1 MRRAL
6 HIVGFALALLVLVA
20 STSLLYGYGYRWT
33 AGLAALSGAIALAV
47 GYEYLLW
54 HPLAQQL
61 KALSSLV
68 AAWRDQDFST
78 SITKPENADLNE
90 LTQTLNSLG
99 DTLRSERVNLV
110 QRELMLDTLIQNTP
124 TALVLVG
131 TNQRVAVCNL
141 AARELFNAGKR
152 FEGESWIDVIA
163 RLPQTLR
170 EALSNQHEGLVTLEQ
185 AGTDAVDSEEIFH
198 LSQRQ
203 FTLQARPHRL
213 ILLRRMTTELA
224 RQEVATWKKVIRVIS
239 HELNNSLA
247 PISSM
252 AHSGAVLL
260 ARGQLEPLP
269 KVFATISE
277 RSTHLAQFIASY
289 ARVAKLPLPQ
299 RSAVHWPSLLERVI
313 ATGAGVITSC
323 PDAHG
328 DIDVVQIEQLLINLV
343 KNAVEAGSDPKQIN
357 LSVHASS
364 IGTQSGFNLE
374 VADRG
379 SGMSEMVMTSA
390 LLPFYSTKR
399 TPTDGSGSGLG
410 LALAREI
417 AEAHGGR
424 ISLSNRYG
432 GGLVVR
438 VFLPGGSKAT
448 ASPLVAN

>member
-1 MRRAL
+1 MRRVL
-6 HIVGFALALLVLVA
+6 QLFGFGLALLLLIAAVNVLYIDGYHLTAV
-20 STSLLYGYGYRWT
+20 ST
-33 AGLAALSGAIALAV
+33 GLVGAIVLALS
-47 GYEYLLW
+47 YQYLLW
-54 HPLAQQL
+54 QPFAQQL

-78 SITKPENADLNE
+78 SIAKPENANLNE

-99 DTLRSERVNLV
+99 DTLRLERVNLV

-124 TALVLVG
+124 TALVLIAM
-131 TNQRVAVCNL
+131 NQRVVVCNL
-141 AARELFNAGKR
+141 AARELFNAGMP
-152 FEGESWIDVIA
+152 FEGEAWNVVMA
-163 RLPQTLR
+163 RLPKTLCD
-170 EALSNQHEGLVTLEQ
+170 ALNTEHEGLVTLEQ
-185 AGTDAVDSEEIFH
+185 SGVNAVGSEEIFH

-213 ILLRRMTTELA
+213 VLLRRMTTELA

-277 RSTHLAQFIASY
+277 RSAHLAQFIASY

-299 RSAVHWPSLLERVI
+299 RSAVHWPNLLGRVI
-313 ATGAGVITSC
+313 ATGNAGVIGIC
-323 PDAHG
+323 ADAYG
-328 DIDVVQIEQLLINLV
+328 DIDVVQIEQLLINLL
-343 KNAVEAGSDPKQIN
+343 KNAVEAGSAPDQIS
-357 LSVHASS
+357 LSVYASNM
-364 IGTQSGFNLE
+364 GTQSGFNLE

-379 SGMSEMVMTSA
+379 SGMSDLVMTSA

-399 TPTDGSGSGLG
+399 TPSDGSGSGLG

-424 ISLSNRYG
+424 ISLSNRAD
-432 GGLVVR
+432 GGLLVR
-438 VFLPGGSKAT
+438 VFLPGA
-448 ASPLVAN
+448 L

>member
-1 MRRAL
+1 MRRVL
-6 HIVGFALALLVLVA
+6 HLAGFVLALLILIA
-20 STSLLYGYGYRWT
+20 ITNLLYRQGYPLSANLLALGAAILLAIGYQ
-33 AGLAALSGAIALAV
+33 
-47 GYEYLLW
+47 YLLW
-54 HPLAQQL
+54 QPFAQQL

-78 SITKPENADLNE
+78 SITKPENVSLNE

-124 TALVLVG
+124 TALVLVAL
-131 TNQRVAVCNL
+131 NQRVVVCNL

-152 FEGESWIDVIA
+152 FEGESWTEVIA
-163 RLPQTLR
+163 RLPEALR
-170 EALSNQHEGLVTLEQ
+170 EALNTEHEGLVTLEQ
-185 AGTDAVDSEEIFH
+185 PGADAGGGEEVFH

-260 ARGQLEPLP
+260 ARGQLEPLA

-313 ATGAGVITSC
+313 ATGNTGVITSC
-323 PDAHG
+323 PDAYG
-328 DIDVVQIEQLLINLV
+328 DVDVVQIEQLLINLL
-343 KNAVEAGSDPKQIN
+343 KNAVEAGSDRGQIS
-357 LSVHASS
+357 LSVYVSS
-364 IGTQSGFNLE
+364 IGAQSGFNLE

-379 SGMSEMVMTSA
+379 SGMSDLVMTSA

-399 TPTDGSGSGLG
+399 TPNDGSGSGLG

-424 ISLSNRYG
+424 ISLSNREG
-432 GGLVVR
+432 GGLLVR
-438 VFLPGGSKAT
+438 VFLPA
-448 ASPLVAN
+448 AQR

>member
-1 MRRAL
+1 MRRVLPMVAF
-6 HIVGFALALLVLVA
+6 VLAMLLL
-20 STSLLYGYGYRWT
+20 
-33 AGLAALSGAIALAV
+33 IALVNVLDHHGSHLATVSMAV
-47 GYEYLLW
+47 GGAVVIAMGYQYILW
-54 HPLAQQL
+54 QPLAKQL

-78 SITKPENADLNE
+78 AIAKPENAQLIE
-90 LTQTLNSLG
+90 LTQMLNSLG
-99 DTLRSERVNLV
+99 DTLRTERVNLV

-124 TALVLVG
+124 TALVLIAM
-131 TNQRVAVCNL
+131 NQRVVVCNL
-141 AARELFNAGKR
+141 AARELLNAGKP
-152 FEGESWIDVIA
+152 FEGEAWTEVMN
-163 RLPQTLR
+163 RLPKTLR
-170 EALSNQHEGLVTLEQ
+170 DVLNTEHEGLVTLEQ
-185 AGTDAVDSEEIFH
+185 PGVNAMGSEEIFH

-213 ILLRRMTTELA
+213 VLLRRMTTELA

-277 RSTHLAQFIASY
+277 RSAHLAQFIASY

-299 RSAVHWPSLLERVI
+299 RSALHWPSILERVI
-313 ATGAGVITSC
+313 TTGNAGVIGTC
-323 PDAHG
+323 ADAYG
-328 DIDVVQIEQLLINLV
+328 EADIVQIEQLLINLL
-343 KNAVEAGSDPKQIN
+343 KNAVEAGSDPGQIE
-357 LSVHASS
+357 LSVFASHM
-364 IGTQSGFNLE
+364 GAQSGFNLE

-379 SGMSEMVMTSA
+379 SGMSDLVMTSA
-390 LLPFYSTKR
+390 LIPFYSTKR
-399 TPTDGSGSGLG
+399 TPSDGSGSGLG

-424 ISLSNRYG
+424 ISLSNREG
-432 GGLVVR
+432 GGLLVR
-438 VFLPGGSKAT
+438 VFLPG
-448 ASPLVAN
+448 P

>member
-1 MRRAL
+1 MRRTL
-6 HIVGFALALLVLVA
+6 QLIGFVLTLLVLMAAVNVLDRNHY
-20 STSLLYGYGYRWT
+20 LLSAVCLGLGG
-33 AGLAALSGAIALAV
+33 AIGLAI
-47 GYEYLLW
+47 GYQYVLW
-54 HPLAQQL
+54 QPFTQQL

-78 SITKPENADLNE
+78 SIAKPENGRLNE

-124 TALVLVG
+124 TALVLVAM
-131 TNQRVAVCNL
+131 NQRVVVCNL
-141 AARELFNAGKR
+141 AARELCNAGKR
-152 FEGESWIDVIA
+152 FEGEAWDAVIA
-163 RLPQTLR
+163 RLPEALR
-170 EALSNQHEGLVTLEQ
+170 EALTSGHEGLVTLEQ
-185 AGTDAVDSEEIFH
+185 AGADAGSEEIFH

-260 ARGQLEPLP
+260 ARGQLEPLT

-313 ATGAGVITSC
+313 ATSNAGVIVSC
-323 PDAHG
+323 PDAYG
-328 DIDVVQIEQLLINLV
+328 DIDVVQIEQLLINLL
-343 KNAVEAGSDPKQIN
+343 KNAVEAGSDPKQIK
-357 LSVHASS
+357 LSVCASS
-364 IGTQSGFNLE
+364 IGAQSGFNLE

-379 SGMSEMVMTSA
+379 SGMSDLVMASA

-399 TPTDGSGSGLG
+399 TPNDGSGSGLG

-424 ISLSNRYG
+424 ISLSNREG
-432 GGLVVR
+432 GGLLVR
-438 VFLPGGSKAT
+438 VFLPGT
-448 ASPLVAN
+448 QVLV

>member
-1 MRRAL
+1 MRRILQLLGFVLA
-6 HIVGFALALLVLVA
+6 IVFLIATVHVL
-20 STSLLYGYGYRWT
+20 YRNGYQLS
-33 AGLAALSGAIALAV
+33 AFLAAFGGALWVAII
-47 GYEYLLW
+47 YQYLLW
-54 HPLAQQL
+54 QPFALQL
-61 KALSSLV
+61 KAMSSLV

-78 SITKPENADLNE
+78 SIARPENAHLNE

-124 TALVLVG
+124 TALVLIAM
-131 TNQRVAVCNL
+131 NQRVVVCNL
-141 AARELFNAGKR
+141 AARELYNAGKP
-152 FEGESWIDVIA
+152 FEGEAWAEVIA
-163 RLPQTLR
+163 RLPKTLCD
-170 EALSNQHEGLVTLEQ
+170 ALNTEHEGLVTLELPGIN
-185 AGTDAVDSEEIFH
+185 AATSEEIFH

-213 ILLRRMTTELA
+213 VLLRRMTTELA

-289 ARVAKLPLPQ
+289 AHVAKLPLPQ
-299 RSAVHWPSLLERVI
+299 RSAQHWPGLLERVI
-313 ATGAGVITSC
+313 ATGNAGTIKHC
-323 PDAHG
+323 PDTWC
-328 DIDVVQIEQLLINLV
+328 DLDVVQIEQLLINLL
-343 KNAVEAGSDPKQIN
+343 KNAVEAGSSRRQIE
-357 LSVHASS
+357 LSVYSCHA
-364 IGTQSGFNLE
+364 GTQSGFNLE

-379 SGMSEMVMTSA
+379 SGMSDLVMASA
-390 LLPFYSTKR
+390 LIPFYSTKR
-399 TPTDGSGSGLG
+399 SSDGSGSGLG

-424 ISLSNRYG
+424 ISLSNREG
-432 GGLVVR
+432 GGLLVR
-438 VFLPGGSKAT
+438 VFLPSVG
-448 ASPLVAN
+448 

>member
-1 MRRAL
+1 MRRISQL
-6 HIVGFALALLVLVA
+6 IGFVLALLLLIVA
-20 STSLLYGYGYRWT
+20 VNLLYSDHYLLSAILLALGGAVLLAIGYQYW
-33 AGLAALSGAIALAV
+33 
-47 GYEYLLW
+47 LW
-54 HPLAQQL
+54 HPFDQQL

-78 SITKPENADLNE
+78 SITRPENARLNE
-90 LTQTLNSLG
+90 LTHALNSLG

-124 TALVLVG
+124 TALVLVAMD
-131 TNQRVAVCNL
+131 QRVVVCNL

-152 FEGESWIDVIA
+152 FEGEAWTAVIA
-163 RLPQTLR
+163 RLPETLR
-170 EALSNQHEGLVTLEQ
+170 DALNTEHEGLVTLDQ
-185 AGTDAVDSEEIFH
+185 AGADIGSEEIFH

-260 ARGQLEPLP
+260 ARGQLEPLA

-299 RSAVHWPSLLERVI
+299 RSAVHWPSLLARVI
-313 ATGAGVITSC
+313 AAAGAGTISGC
-323 PDAHG
+323 PDCFC
-328 DIDVVQIEQLLINLV
+328 DIDVVQIEQMLINLL
-343 KNAVEAGSDPKQIN
+343 KNAVEAGSEPKQIS
-357 LSVHASS
+357 LSVYASVN
-364 IGTQSGFNLE
+364 GTQSGFNLA

-379 SGMSEMVMTSA
+379 SGMSDLVMASA

-399 TPTDGSGSGLG
+399 TPNDGSGSGLG

-424 ISLSNRYG
+424 ISLSNREG
-432 GGLVVR
+432 GGLLVR
-438 VFLPGGSKAT
+438 VFLPTVYST
-448 ASPLVAN
+448 P

>member
-1 MRRAL
+1 MRRTL
-6 HIVGFALALLVLVA
+6 QLIGFVLALLVLMAAVNVLDRNHY
-20 STSLLYGYGYRWT
+20 LLSAILLSIGG
-33 AGLAALSGAIALAV
+33 AIGLAI
-47 GYEYLLW
+47 GYQYVLW
-54 HPLAQQL
+54 QPFAQQL

-78 SITKPENADLNE
+78 SIAKPENAHLNE
-90 LTQTLNSLG
+90 LTQTLNALG

-124 TALVLVG
+124 TALVLVAM
-131 TNQRVAVCNL
+131 NQRVVVCNL

-152 FEGESWIDVIA
+152 FEGEAWDAVIV
-163 RLPQTLR
+163 RLPEALR
-170 EALSNQHEGLVTLEQ
+170 EALTSGHEGLVTLEQ
-185 AGTDAVDSEEIFH
+185 AGAGADVGSEEIFH

-260 ARGQLEPLP
+260 ARGQLQPLA

-289 ARVAKLPLPQ
+289 AHVAKLPLPQ

-313 ATGAGVITSC
+313 AAGNAGVIRTC
-323 PDAHG
+323 PDCFC
-328 DIDVVQIEQLLINLV
+328 DIDVVQIEQMLINLL
-343 KNAVEAGSDPKQIN
+343 KNAVEAGSEPKQIS
-357 LSVHASS
+357 LSVYASVNS
-364 IGTQSGFNLE
+364 TQSGFNLE

-379 SGMSEMVMTSA
+379 SGMSDLVMASA

-399 TPTDGSGSGLG
+399 TPNDGSGSGLG

-424 ISLSNRYG
+424 ISLSNREG
-432 GGLVVR
+432 GGLLVR
-438 VFLPGGSKAT
+438 VFLPGAQVL
-448 ASPLVAN
+448 A

>member
-1 MRRAL
+1 MRRVL
-6 HIVGFALALLVLVA
+6 QLLGFVLALLLLIATVNV
-20 STSLLYGYGYRWT
+20 LYGYGYHLSAFFT
-33 AGLAALSGAIALAV
+33 ALVGAIVLGI
-47 GYEYLLW
+47 GYQYVLW
-54 HPLAQQL
+54 LPFAQQL

-78 SITKPENADLNE
+78 SITKPENASLNE

-124 TALVLVG
+124 TALVLVAM
-131 TNQRVAVCNL
+131 NQRVVVCNL

-152 FEGESWIDVIA
+152 FEGETWNVVIA
-163 RLPQTLR
+163 RLPKSLR
-170 EALSNQHEGLVTLEQ
+170 EALETEHEGLVTLEQ
-185 AGTDAVDSEEIFH
+185 ADAGAVGSEEIFH

-213 ILLRRMTTELA
+213 VLLRRMTTELA

-277 RSTHLAQFIASY
+277 RSAHLAQFIASY

-313 ATGAGVITSC
+313 AAGSAGIIGSC
-323 PDAHG
+323 PEASG

-343 KNAVEAGSDPKQIN
+343 KNAVEAGSEPKQVS
-357 LSVHASS
+357 LSVYASNN
-364 IGTQSGFNLE
+364 GTQSGFNLE

-379 SGMSEMVMTSA
+379 SGMSDLVMTSA

-399 TPTDGSGSGLG
+399 TPKDGSGSGLG

-424 ISLSNRYG
+424 ISLSNREG
-432 GGLVVR
+432 GGLLVR
-438 VFLPGGSKAT
+438 VFLPG
-448 ASPLVAN
+448 V

>member
-1 MRRAL
+1 MRRISQL
-6 HIVGFALALLVLVA
+6 IGFVLALLLLIVA
-20 STSLLYGYGYRWT
+20 VNLLYSDHYLLSAILLALGGAVLLAIGYQYW
-33 AGLAALSGAIALAV
+33 
-47 GYEYLLW
+47 LW
-54 HPLAQQL
+54 HPFDQQL

-78 SITKPENADLNE
+78 SITRPENARLNE
-90 LTQTLNSLG
+90 LTHALNSLG

-124 TALVLVG
+124 TALVLVAMD
-131 TNQRVAVCNL
+131 QRVVVCNL

-152 FEGESWIDVIA
+152 FEGEAWTAVIA
-163 RLPQTLR
+163 RLPETLR
-170 EALSNQHEGLVTLEQ
+170 DALNTEHEGLVTLDQ
-185 AGTDAVDSEEIFH
+185 AGADIGSEEIFH

-260 ARGQLEPLP
+260 ARGQLEPLA

-299 RSAVHWPSLLERVI
+299 RSAVHWPSLLARVI
-313 ATGAGVITSC
+313 AAAGAGTISGC
-323 PDAHG
+323 PDCFC
-328 DIDVVQIEQLLINLV
+328 DIDVVQIEQMIINLL
-343 KNAVEAGSDPKQIN
+343 KNAVEAGSEPKQIS
-357 LSVHASS
+357 LSVYASVN
-364 IGTQSGFNLE
+364 GTQSGFNLA

-379 SGMSEMVMTSA
+379 SGMSDLVMASA

-399 TPTDGSGSGLG
+399 TPNDGSGSGLG

-424 ISLSNRYG
+424 ISLSNREG
-432 GGLVVR
+432 GGLLVR
-438 VFLPGGSKAT
+438 VFLPTVYST
-448 ASPLVAN
+448 P

>member
-1 MRRAL
+1 MQRTL
-6 HIVGFALALLVLVA
+6 QLIGFVLALLVLMTAVNVLDRNHYPLSA
-20 STSLLYGYGYRWT
+20 ILLGIGG
-33 AGLAALSGAIALAV
+33 AIGLAI
-47 GYEYLLW
+47 GYQYLLW
-54 HPLAQQL
+54 QPFAQQL
-61 KALSSLV
+61 KALSFLV

-78 SITKPENADLNE
+78 SIKKPENASLNE
-90 LTQTLNSLG
+90 LTQTLNTLG

-124 TALVLVG
+124 TALVLVAM
-131 TNQRVAVCNL
+131 NQRVVVCNL

-152 FEGESWIDVIA
+152 FEGETWNAVIG
-163 RLPQTLR
+163 RLPDALR
-170 EALSNQHEGLVTLEQ
+170 EALTTGHEGLVTFEQ
-185 AGTDAVDSEEIFH
+185 AGADAGSEEIFH

-260 ARGQLEPLP
+260 ARGQLQPLA

-313 ATGAGVITSC
+313 AAADAGVISTC
-323 PDAHG
+323 PDCFC
-328 DIDVVQIEQLLINLV
+328 DIDVVQIEQMLINLL
-343 KNAVEAGSDPKQIN
+343 KNAVEAGSEPKQIS
-357 LSVHASS
+357 LSVYASND
-364 IGTQSGFNLE
+364 GKQSGFNLA

-379 SGMSEMVMTSA
+379 SGMSDLVMASA

-399 TPTDGSGSGLG
+399 TPNDGSGSGLG

-424 ISLSNRYG
+424 ISLSNREG
-432 GGLVVR
+432 GGLLVR
-438 VFLPGGSKAT
+438 VFLPT
-448 ASPLVAN
+448 

>member
-1 MRRAL
+1 MRRVL
-6 HIVGFALALLVLVA
+6 HLIGFALALL
-20 STSLLYGYGYRWT
+20 LLMATAKLLDSNGYSWS
-33 AGLAALSGAIALAV
+33 ALLIALGGAFLLAI
-47 GYEYLLW
+47 GYQYLLW
-54 HPLAQQL
+54 EPFAQQL

-78 SITKPENADLNE
+78 SITKPENVGLNE

-124 TALVLVG
+124 TALVLVAM
-131 TNQRVAVCNL
+131 NQRVVVCNL
-141 AARELFNAGKR
+141 AARELFNGGKR
-152 FEGESWIDVIA
+152 FEGESWTDVIA
-163 RLPQTLR
+163 RLPQTLC
-170 EALSNQHEGLVTLEQ
+170 EALSREHEGLVTLEQ
-185 AGTDAVDSEEIFH
+185 AGSDAVSSEEVFH

-260 ARGQLEPLP
+260 ERGQLEPLA

-299 RSAVHWPSLLERVI
+299 RSAVHWPSLLERVV
-313 ATGAGVITSC
+313 ATSNAGVITSC
-323 PDAHG
+323 TDAYA
-328 DIDVVQIEQLLINLV
+328 DIDVVQIEQLLINLL

-357 LSVHASS
+357 LSVHASGV
-364 IGTQSGFNLE
+364 GTQNGFNLE

-379 SGMSEMVMTSA
+379 SGMSDLVMTSA

-399 TPTDGSGSGLG
+399 TPNDDSGSGLG

-424 ISLSNRYG
+424 ISLSNREG
-432 GGLVVR
+432 GGLLVR
-438 VFLPGGSKAT
+438 VFLPGAQR
-448 ASPLVAN
+448 

>member
-1 MRRAL
+1 MRRTL
-6 HIVGFALALLVLVA
+6 QLIGFVLALLVLIA
-20 STSLLYGYGYRWT
+20 APNLLYRNHSPLSAILLSIGG
-33 AGLAALSGAIALAV
+33 AIGLAI
-47 GYEYLLW
+47 GYQYVLW
-54 HPLAQQL
+54 QPFAQQL

-78 SITKPENADLNE
+78 SIAKPENAHLNE
-90 LTQTLNSLG
+90 LTQTLNALG

-110 QRELMLDTLIQNTP
+110 QRELMLDTVIQNTP
-124 TALVLVG
+124 TALVLVAM
-131 TNQRVAVCNL
+131 NQRVVVCNL

-152 FEGESWIDVIA
+152 FEGEAWDAVIV
-163 RLPQTLR
+163 RLPEALR
-170 EALSNQHEGLVTLEQ
+170 EALTSGHEGLVTLEQ
-185 AGTDAVDSEEIFH
+185 AGADAGSEEIFH

-260 ARGQLEPLP
+260 ARGQLEPLT

-313 ATGAGVITSC
+313 AAASAGVITTC
-323 PDAHG
+323 PDCCC
-328 DIDVVQIEQLLINLV
+328 DIDVVQIEQMLINLL
-343 KNAVEAGSDPKQIN
+343 KNAVEAGSEPTQIS
-357 LSVHASS
+357 LSVYASNNDK
-364 IGTQSGFNLE
+364 QSGFNLA

-379 SGMSEMVMTSA
+379 SGMSDLVMASA

-399 TPTDGSGSGLG
+399 TPNDGSGSGLG

-424 ISLSNRYG
+424 ISLSNREG
-432 GGLVVR
+432 GGLLVR
-438 VFLPGGSKAT
+438 VFLPT
-448 ASPLVAN
+448 

>member
-1 MRRAL
+1 MRRVLPMVAF
-6 HIVGFALALLVLVA
+6 VLAMLLL
-20 STSLLYGYGYRWT
+20 
-33 AGLAALSGAIALAV
+33 IALVNVLDHHGNHLATVSMAV
-47 GYEYLLW
+47 GGAVVIAMGYQYILW
-54 HPLAQQL
+54 QPLAKQL

-78 SITKPENADLNE
+78 AIAKPENAQLIE
-90 LTQTLNSLG
+90 LTQMLNSLG
-99 DTLRSERVNLV
+99 DTLRTERVNLV

-124 TALVLVG
+124 TALVLIAM
-131 TNQRVAVCNL
+131 NQRVVVCNL
-141 AARELFNAGKR
+141 AARELLNAGKP
-152 FEGESWIDVIA
+152 FEGEAWTEVMN
-163 RLPQTLR
+163 RLPKTLR
-170 EALSNQHEGLVTLEQ
+170 DVLNTEHEGLVTLEQ
-185 AGTDAVDSEEIFH
+185 PGVNAMGSEEIFH

-213 ILLRRMTTELA
+213 VLLRRMTTELA

-277 RSTHLAQFIASY
+277 RSAHLAQFIASY

-299 RSAVHWPSLLERVI
+299 RSALHWPSILERVI
-313 ATGAGVITSC
+313 TTGNAGVIGTC
-323 PDAHG
+323 ADAYG
-328 DIDVVQIEQLLINLV
+328 EADIVQIEQLLINLL
-343 KNAVEAGSDPKQIN
+343 KNAVEAGSDPGQIE
-357 LSVHASS
+357 LSVFASHM
-364 IGTQSGFNLE
+364 GAQSGFNLE

-379 SGMSEMVMTSA
+379 SGMSDLVMTSA
-390 LLPFYSTKR
+390 LIPFYSTKR
-399 TPTDGSGSGLG
+399 TPSDGSGSGLG

-424 ISLSNRYG
+424 ISLSNREG
-432 GGLVVR
+432 GGLLVR
-438 VFLPGGSKAT
+438 VFLPG
-448 ASPLVAN
+448 P

>member
-1 MRRAL
+1 MRGLLQLLAFVLAMLLLMAAVTELYGSGNYWAAVLTAL
-6 HIVGFALALLVLVA
+6 GGTLLV
-20 STSLLYGYGYRWT
+20 
-33 AGLAALSGAIALAV
+33 AIC
-47 GYEYLLW
+47 YQYLLW
-54 HPLAQQL
+54 QPLAKQL

-68 AAWRDQDFST
+68 AAWRDQDFSM
-78 SITKPENADLNE
+78 SIAKPESANLIE

-99 DTLRSERVNLV
+99 DTLRTERVNLV

-124 TALVLVG
+124 TALVLIAM
-131 TNQRVAVCNL
+131 NQRVVVCNL
-141 AARELFNAGKR
+141 AARELFNAGKP
-152 FEGESWIDVIA
+152 FEGEAWAEVMN
-163 RLPQTLR
+163 RLPKTLHD
-170 EALSNQHEGLVTLEQ
+170 ALNTEHEGLVTLEQ
-185 AGTDAVDSEEIFH
+185 PGVNAIGSEEIFH
-198 LSQRQ
+198 LSQRE

-213 ILLRRMTTELA
+213 VLLRRMTTELA

-299 RSAVHWPSLLERVI
+299 RSAAYWPSLLERVI
-313 ATGAGVITSC
+313 AAGNAGVIKHC

-328 DIDVVQIEQLLINLV
+328 ELDVVQIEQLLINLL
-343 KNAVEAGSDPKQIN
+343 KNAVEAGSDPGQIE
-357 LSVHASS
+357 LSVYASHM
-364 IGTQSGFNLE
+364 GTQSGFNLE

-379 SGMSEMVMTSA
+379 SGMSDLVMASA
-390 LLPFYSTKR
+390 LIPFYSTKR
-399 TPTDGSGSGLG
+399 SPSDGSGSGLG

-424 ISLSNRYG
+424 ISLSNREG
-432 GGLVVR
+432 GGLLVR
-438 VFLPGGSKAT
+438 VFLPGAIDGGAI
-448 ASPLVAN
+448 AA

>member
-1 MRRAL
+1 MRRVL
-6 HIVGFALALLVLVA
+6 HLIGFVLALLLLIAAVN
-20 STSLLYGYGYRWT
+20 LLYNHGYY
-33 AGLAALSGAIALAV
+33 LSGILLALGVAILLTL
-47 GYEYLLW
+47 GYQYLLW
-54 HPLAQQL
+54 QPFAQQL

-78 SITKPENADLNE
+78 SITKPENVSLNE

-124 TALVLVG
+124 TALVLVAM
-131 TNQRVAVCNL
+131 NQRVVVCNL

-152 FEGESWIDVIA
+152 FEGESWTEVVA
-163 RLPQTLR
+163 RLPEALR
-170 EALSNQHEGLVTLEQ
+170 EALNTEHEGLVTLEQ
-185 AGTDAVDSEEIFH
+185 QGADAVGSEEVFH

-260 ARGQLEPLP
+260 ARGQLEPLA

-299 RSAVHWPSLLERVI
+299 RSSVHWPSLLERVI
-313 ATGAGVITSC
+313 ATGNAGFIASC
-323 PDAHG
+323 PDAYG
-328 DIDVVQIEQLLINLV
+328 DIDVVQIEQLLINLL
-343 KNAVEAGSDPKQIN
+343 KNAVEAGSDRGQIS
-357 LSVHASS
+357 LSVYASS
-364 IGTQSGFNLE
+364 IAAQSGFNLE

-379 SGMSEMVMTSA
+379 SGMSDLVMTSA

-399 TPTDGSGSGLG
+399 TPNDGSGSGLG

-424 ISLSNRYG
+424 ISLSNREG
-432 GGLVVR
+432 GGLLVR
-438 VFLPGGSKAT
+438 VFLPAYTK
-448 ASPLVAN
+448 

>member
-1 MRRAL
+1 MRRVLPMVAF
-6 HIVGFALALLVLVA
+6 VLAMLLL
-20 STSLLYGYGYRWT
+20 
-33 AGLAALSGAIALAV
+33 IALVNVLDHHGNHLATVSMAV
-47 GYEYLLW
+47 GGAVVIAMGYQYILW
-54 HPLAQQL
+54 QPLAKQL

-78 SITKPENADLNE
+78 AIAKPENAQLIE
-90 LTQTLNSLG
+90 LTQMLNSLG
-99 DTLRSERVNLV
+99 DTLRTERVNLV

-124 TALVLVG
+124 TALVLIAM
-131 TNQRVAVCNL
+131 NQRVVVCNL
-141 AARELFNAGKR
+141 AARELLNAGKP
-152 FEGESWIDVIA
+152 FEGEAWTEVMN
-163 RLPQTLR
+163 RLPKTLR
-170 EALSNQHEGLVTLEQ
+170 DVLNTEHEGLVTLEQ
-185 AGTDAVDSEEIFH
+185 PGVNAMGSEEIFH

-213 ILLRRMTTELA
+213 VLLRRMTTELA

-277 RSTHLAQFIASY
+277 RSAHLAQFIASY

-299 RSAVHWPSLLERVI
+299 RSALHWPSILERVI
-313 ATGAGVITSC
+313 TTGNAGVIGTC
-323 PDAHG
+323 ADAYG
-328 DIDVVQIEQLLINLV
+328 EADIVQIEQLLINLL
-343 KNAVEAGSDPKQIN
+343 KNAVEAGSDPGQIE
-357 LSVHASS
+357 LSVCASHMGS
-364 IGTQSGFNLE
+364 QSGFNLE

-379 SGMSEMVMTSA
+379 SGMSDLVMTSA
-390 LLPFYSTKR
+390 LIPFYSTKR
-399 TPTDGSGSGLG
+399 TPSDGSGSGLG

-424 ISLSNRYG
+424 ISLSNREG
-432 GGLVVR
+432 GGLLVR
-438 VFLPGGSKAT
+438 VFLPG
-448 ASPLVAN
+448 P

>member
-1 MRRAL
+1 MRQVL
-6 HIVGFALALLVLVA
+6 HVTGFTLALLLVIVGA
-20 STSLLYGYGYRWT
+20 NLLYGYGHHI
-33 AGLAALSGAIALAV
+33 AAVGLAITGAILLAL
-47 GYEYLLW
+47 GYQYLLW
-54 HPLAQQL
+54 QPFAQQL

-78 SITKPENADLNE
+78 SITKPQNAGLNE

-124 TALVLVG
+124 TAIVLLG
-131 TNQRVAVCNL
+131 ANERVVVCNL

-152 FEGESWIDVIA
+152 FEGEAWTDVIA
-163 RLPQTLR
+163 RLPETLGD
-170 EALSNQHEGLVTLEQ
+170 ALSSEREGLITLDQ
-185 AGTDAVDSEEIFH
+185 TSKDSPASEEVFH

-203 FTLQARPHRL
+203 FMLQARPHRL
-213 ILLRRMTTELA
+213 ILMRRMTAELA

-260 ARGQLEPLP
+260 ARGQLEPLA

-313 ATGAGVITSC
+313 ATSNAGVVASC
-323 PDAHG
+323 PDAYG
-328 DIDVVQIEQLLINLV
+328 DIDGVQIEQLLINLL
-343 KNAVEAGSDPKQIN
+343 KNAVEAGSDPQQIS

-364 IGTQSGFNLE
+364 IGAQSGFNLE

-379 SGMSEMVMTSA
+379 SGMSDLVMTSA

-399 TPTDGSGSGLG
+399 APNDGSGSGLG

-424 ISLSNRYG
+424 ISLSNREG

-438 VFLPGGSKAT
+438 VFLPGAT
-448 ASPLVAN
+448 VRS